1 MKTTTAII
9 AAVIVAIALFAVLP
23 ARAAV
28 AAPTAAPAVEITR
41 VSALNL
47 ATNTWATTLSTGD
60 TLQVE
65 LRALN
70 GAGAPRVGAISDFV
84 DQGWLP
90 ILGYYGYATFTQ
102 NGNTYYAHR

>member
-9 AAVIVAIALFAVLP
+9 VVVVAAIALVAVLP
-23 ARAAV
+23 ARPAA
-28 AAPTAAPAVEITR
+28 AAPKAEKVITITR

-47 ATNTWATTLSTGD
+47 ATNTWATTLSSGD

-70 GAGAPRVGAISDFV
+70 GAGAPRIGAISNLV

-102 NGNTYYAHR
+102 NGTTYYAHR